1 VPAARTCRVVDRDGA
16 AHADLDRATAERLL
30 GAGFFWLD
38 LRAPTPADLGV
49 LREVFDF
56 HELALEDTEQF
67 GQRPKLEE
75 YDNHAFAVL
84 YGSAPDDDGLVEVHC
99 YFSERFLV
107 TVRRDASPA
116 LDALYTRY
124 EHHEAPET
132 AIGLLHRLADEL
144 VDSFFPALERFDDRL
159 DLIQDEMITRPKNE
173 HLQDV
178 FAMKRRVALLR
189 RVIGPQRDLLGRI
202 SSGNVDLPGLTPEAE
217 RYFGDV
223 YDHLIRLTET
233 LDTHR
238 DLMAAS
244 IDIYMS
250 ASSHRMNEVMKQLT
264 IVATIFLPLSFVTGF
279 FGQNFPWL
287 VGHLGGPWWFAGLG
301 LGTQLLT
308 LLLLLGW
315 YRKRGWS

>member
-1 VPAARTCRVVDRDGA
+1 MTTTRTCRVVEPGGA
-16 AHADLDRATAERLL
+16 RHTELDRASATRLL
-30 GAGFFWLD
+30 EGGFFWLD
-38 LRAPTPADLGV
+38 LREPTAPDLDV
-49 LREVFDF
+49 LGDVFGF
-56 HELALEDTEQF
+56 HELALEDTQHLA
-67 GQRPKLEE
+67 QRPKLDE
-75 YDNHAFAVL
+75 YDTHAFLVL
-84 YGSAPDDDGLVEVHC
+84 YGYAPDEDGLAEVHC
-99 YFSERFLV
+99 YYSERFLV

-116 LDALYTRY
+116 LDALYRRY
-124 EHHEAPET
+124 EHDDAPET
-132 AIGLLHRLADEL
+132 GIVLLHRVADEL

-159 DLIQDEMITRPKNE
+159 DLIQDEILTRPKNE

-178 FAMKRRVALLR
+178 FAMKRRIALLR
-189 RVIGPQRDLLGRI
+189 RVIGPQRDLMGRI
-202 SSGNVDLPGLTPEAE
+202 SSGNAELPGLTPETE
-217 RYFGDV
+217 RYFADV

-279 FGQNFPWL
+279 FGQNFPWM
-287 VGHLGGPWWFAGLG
+287 VDHVGGPWWFFGLG
-301 LGTQLLT
+301 LGAQLVT

-315 YRKRGWS
+315 FRKSGWS

>member
-1 VPAARTCRVVDRDGA
+1 MSAARTCRVVDPSGA
-16 AHADLDRATAERLL
+16 AHAELDRATADRLL
-30 GAGFFWLD
+30 AGGFFWLD
-38 LRAPTPADLGV
+38 LRAPTPDDLEV
-49 LREVFDF
+49 LSEAFGF
-56 HELALEDTEQF
+56 HELALEDTEHF
-67 GQRPKLEE
+67 GQRPKLED
-75 YDNHAFAVL
+75 YDDHAFLVL
-84 YGSAPDDDGLVEVHC
+84 YGWAPDDDGLVEVHC
-99 YFSERFLV
+99 YFSDGFLV

-116 LDALYTRY
+116 LDALYRRY
-124 EHHEAPET
+124 EHHDAPET
-132 AIGLLHRLADEL
+132 AIGLLHLVADEL

-159 DLIQDEMITRPKNE
+159 DLIQDEMITRPKSE

-202 SSGNVDLPGLTPEAE
+202 SSGNAELPGLTPETE
-217 RYFGDV
+217 RYFRDV

-238 DLMAAS
+238 ELMAAS

-250 ASSHRMNEVMKQLT
+250 ASSQRMNEVMKQLT

-287 VGHLGGPWWFAGLG
+287 VDHVGGAWWFVGLG
-301 LGTQLLT
+301 LGAQLLT

-315 YRKRGWS
+315 FRKRGWS

>member
-1 VPAARTCRVVDRDGA
+1 
-16 AHADLDRATAERLL
+16 
-30 GAGFFWLD
+30 
-38 LRAPTPADLGV
+38 
-49 LREVFDF
+49 
-56 HELALEDTEQF
+56 
-67 GQRPKLEE
+67 
-75 YDNHAFAVL
+75 
-84 YGSAPDDDGLVEVHC
+84 
-99 YFSERFLV
+99 
-107 TVRRDASPA
+107 
-116 LDALYTRY
+116 
-124 EHHEAPET
+124 
-132 AIGLLHRLADEL
+132 
-144 VDSFFPALERFDDRL
+144 
-159 DLIQDEMITRPKNE
+159 
-173 HLQDV
+173 
-178 FAMKRRVALLR
+178 
-189 RVIGPQRDLLGRI
+189 
-202 SSGNVDLPGLTPEAE
+202 LTPEAE